1 MLFFLSLISDEE
13 SKNKFISIYEKYRIL
28 IYKVCIKITAD
39 NFLCE
44 DAMQNTFVRIA
55 NNIDK
60 IYGIPENEQKVYIA
74 AIAKNCA
81 IDLLNDEKRFFTENL
96 NLHLDFSESKNL
108 QEEYVSNE
116 QYKKL
121 VSYINELDGNYRDV
135 LILSLICELSPK
147 EIAVALNRSLRTVRT
162 QLARGKSIMEKK
174 LKELGIE

>member
-13 SKNKFISIYEKYRIL
+13 GKNKFISIYEKYRIL
-28 IYKVCIKITAD
+28 IYKICIKITAD
-39 NFLCE
+39 NFSCE

-81 IDLLNDEKRFFTENL
+81 IDILKDENRFASESLNSNHEFQ
-96 NLHLDFSESKNL
+96 SSKNL
-108 QEEYVSNE
+108 QDEYISNE

-121 VSYINELDGNYRDV
+121 VSYINEMDKTYRDV

-147 EIAVALNRSLRTVRT
+147 EIAVALNRSVPTVRT
-162 QLARGKSIMEKK
+162 QLARGKSLMEKK

>member
-1 MLFFLSLISDEE
+1 MLFFLSLIPDEE
-13 SKNKFISIYEKYRIL
+13 GKNKFISIYEKYRIL
-28 IYKVCIKITAD
+28 IYKICIKITAD

-55 NNIDK
+55 DNIDK
-60 IYGIPENEQKVYIA
+60 IYGFPENEQKVYIA

-81 IDLLNDEKRFFTENL
+81 IDILKDENRFA
-96 NLHLDFSESKNL
+96 SESLNPNHEIQFSKSI
-108 QEEYVSNE
+108 QDEYISSE

-121 VSYINELDGNYRDV
+121 VSYINELDKSYRDV
-135 LILSLICELSPK
+135 LILSLVCELSPK

-162 QLARGKSIMEKK
+162 QLTRGKLLMKQK